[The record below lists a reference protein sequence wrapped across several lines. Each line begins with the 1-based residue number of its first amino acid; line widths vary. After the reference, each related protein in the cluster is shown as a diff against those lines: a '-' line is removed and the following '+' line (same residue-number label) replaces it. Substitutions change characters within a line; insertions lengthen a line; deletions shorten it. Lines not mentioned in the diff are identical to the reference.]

1 MRIPLCYLATLFLAT
16 AITAAPPDAEKSA
29 AALAELR
36 AAVDGKPSSLED
48 LAAKPFALV
57 PLTKSDASKARDAI
71 VAAYTANFPKERK
84 AEHAAKVLKDDKLE
98 MPYTVTEFGKKPAT
112 GRSLWISLHG
122 GGGAPKAVNDGQW
135 ENQKKLYKLE
145 EGFYVTPRAPTN
157 TWNLWHEGHID
168 RLFAKLIENFIALEG
183 VDPDRVYVL
192 GYSAGGDGV
201 YQLAPRLADRWAG
214 AAMMAGHPN
223 DASPLNLRNVAFA
236 LQVGGK
242 DAAYDRNKIAAEW
255 GKKLDDLE
263 KADPKGYKHFFK
275 IHADKG
281 HWMNLEDAAALP
293 WMAKVTRN
301 PVPEKVVW
309 EQRGDHERSYWLA
322 APAGGKYKFKG
333 GTVIAAVAKQKVIF
347 EKAVNF
353 DRVNVRL
360 DDRMLDMDA
369 EVRFESAGAEITK
382 VQPERRIA
390 VMIRTLLRHGD
401 PKLMFDAEFSIPLK

>member
-1 MRIPLCYLATLFLAT
+1 MRNFLSLLATLSISLAL
-16 AITAAPPDAEKSA
+16 TAAPPDAEKSA
-29 AALAELR
+29 TALAELR
-36 AAVDGKPSSLED
+36 AAVDGKPSSLTD
-48 LAAKPFALV
+48 LAGKPFAKV
-57 PLTKSDASKARDAI
+57 PLTKADSAKARDAI
-71 VAAYTANFPKERK
+71 VAAYIANFPKERK

-112 GRSLWISLHG
+112 GHSLWISLHG
-122 GGGAPKAVNDGQW
+122 GGGAPKAVNDQQW

-183 VDPDRVYVL
+183 VNPDRVYVL

-242 DAAYDRNKIAAEW
+242 DTAYNRNQVAAEW

-275 IHADKG
+275 SYEGKG
-281 HWMNLEDAAALP
+281 HWMNREDAVALP

-301 PVPEKVVW
+301 PIPETVVW
-309 EQRGDHERSYWLA
+309 EQRGGHERSYWLA
-322 APAGGKYKFKG
+322 APKGEAKG
-333 GTVIAAVAKQKVIF
+333 GTVIATLGKQKVTIGKL
-347 EKAVNF
+347 EKTEQLM
-353 DRVNVRL
+353 VRL
-360 DDRMLDMDA
+360 DDRMVDLDS
-369 EVRFESAGAEITK
+369 EVIVEREGIVLLKATPVRTAG
-382 VQPERRIA
+382 
-390 VMIRTLLRHGD
+390 TLLRTLAERGD
-401 PKLMFDAEFSIPLK
+401 PQAMFDAELQLNFK